1 MSQAVSKAVT
11 SLLRDHSAEGVTV
24 DVVGLGTGISQAA
37 AAIPVAPSM
46 SRRRKSKIARGV
58 TFDRKD
64 DPSKTIAD
72 LESSFLAKHKEV
84 VGWMEKA
91 QGEIKEAK
99 SLSTETKAAIDA
111 AVKSANDA
119 ADLIQKLTKRLDT
132 VEAANARDPEGKK
145 AKSLGEQ
152 FIESDTYKA
161 MGTMGTMKG
170 SARME
175 VKNIVNATG
184 QNQPL
189 VPDQRVPGIQQL
201 PNRIFRIRQLLPTG
215 QTSSNLVQYVQE
227 LLFTNA
233 AGPQAGGSPTVAG
246 EGNVKNQSD
255 LTFNLQNAAVV
266 TLAHFMLASTQ
277 ILDDAPMLASYIN
290 GRLIYGLALEE
301 ENEILNGDGT
311 VGTLNGLMN
320 QATGYNRGYAG
331 TRIDTLRRG
340 ITQLQLS
347 EYVPEFI
354 VLNPADWENIELTKD
369 TQGRYIIAN
378 PQSLLGPTLWGLP
391 VVPTNSMRAGQ
402 FLLANGTMAAQ
413 IWDRQSASVL
423 LSREDSDNF
432 RRNMVTL
439 LAEERL
445 ALTVYRPTALIK
457 GTFSN

>member
-1 MSQAVSKAVT
+1 MSQAIRT
-11 SLLRDHSAEGVTV
+11 SVAALLRDHSGEGVQV
-24 DVVGLGTGISQAA
+24 ENVGLGTGIAQAA
-37 AAIPVAPSM
+37 AAIPVSPNM

-58 TFDRKD
+58 PFERKD
-64 DPSKTIAD
+64 DPAKTIAD
-72 LESSFLAKHKEV
+72 LESAFLKSHKEV

-91 QGEIKEAK
+91 QGEIKDAK
-99 SLSTETKAAIDA
+99 SLSSETKAAIEA
-111 AVKSANDA
+111 AVKQANDA

-132 VEAANARDPEGKK
+132 VEAAAARDPEGKK
-145 AKSLGEQ
+145 AKTLGEQ
-152 FIESDTYKA
+152 FIESDQYKA
-161 MGTMGTMKG
+161 MGPMGTKNG
-170 SARME
+170 SARLE
-175 VKNIVNATG
+175 TKNILNATG

-201 PNRIFRIRQLLPTG
+201 PNRILRIRQLLPTG
-215 QTSSNLVQYVQE
+215 QTGSNLVQYVQE
-227 LLFTNA
+227 NVFTNA
-233 AGPQAGGSPTVAG
+233 AGPQVGGSPTVAG
-246 EGNVKNQSD
+246 EGNLKNQSD
-255 LTFNLQNAAVV
+255 LTFVLANAPVV

-301 ENEILNGDGT
+301 EHEILNGDGT

-320 QATGYNRGYAG
+320 QATAYNRGYAG

-378 PQSLLGPTLWGLP
+378 PQSMLGPQLWGLP
-391 VVPTNSMRAGQ
+391 VVPTNSMTAGQ

-413 IWDRQSASVL
+413 IWDRMSAAVL

-457 GTFSN
+457 GVFAN